1 MQWLELCIQTCSAG
15 IELVGERLTVLGYDS
30 FIVDDQAEFETF
42 LEQNKQYW
50 DYVDQGLQ
58 EKMEGLSQIRLYLE
72 DNAQAMET
80 VRHLQEELQLL
91 RRQNPGKELGT
102 LEIRIS
108 NLQDEDWE
116 NNWKQ
121 YYQPI
126 RIGRRLLVV
135 PEWLQEDP
143 GVQAELQ
150 AGRVP
155 LVLDPGLTFGTGN
168 HATTQL
174 CLTALERSIHGGERV
189 LDLGCGSGILSIAAL
204 KLGAGTALAVDID
217 DKCQDVA
224 YENAARNQIGRD
236 RYTVRIGDVVR
247 DEDLQAAIGGGYQVV
262 LANIVADVIIGLAPM
277 VRSLLAEDGRFL
289 CSGIIDSRAEEVA
302 EQLKQNG
309 LEILETH
316 SADGWYAYLCR

>member
-80 VRHLQEELQLL
+80 VRHLQDELQLL
-91 RRQNPGKELGT
+91 RRQNPGKDLGT

-126 RIGRRLLVV
+126 PIGKRLVV
-135 PEWLQEDP
+135 VPQWLDP
-143 GVQAELQ
+143 NQDPDRLPI
-150 AGRVP
+150 R
-155 LVLDPGLTFGTGN
+155 LDPGMIFGTGA
-168 HATTQL
+168 HASTQM
-174 CLTALERSIHGGERV
+174 CMMALEENIHGGENRA
-189 LDLGCGSGILSIAAL
+189 GSGQRQRHPLHH
-204 KLGAGTALAVDID
+204 GAGAGRRLRHRRGHRPQGRGHRPGERSLQRHRYRPLTAV
-217 DKCQDVA
+217 
-224 YENAARNQIGRD
+224 
-236 RYTVRIGDVVR
+236 TGDVIA
-247 DEDLQAAIGGGYQVV
+247 DQAMMERLAGQYDIV
-262 LANIVADVIIGLAPM
+262 LAISWLM
-277 VRSLLAEDGRFL
+277 
-289 CSGIIDSRAEEVA
+289 
-302 EQLKQNG
+302 
-309 LEILETH
+309 
-316 SADGWYAYLCR
+316 